1 MKRMVTRSTAVAA
14 VLALALG
21 LAACSSSKSSSSGSG
36 SANLPECPIG
46 AIDKASKP
54 VNLVF
59 WHSAQEENEKALK
72 ALTDKFNASQTD
84 VKVTLVKQAS
94 YEETLTKWQASLAN
108 STDLP
113 GLVMLEDV
121 ALQNA
126 IDSQNVLPAQSC
138 VNAEKYDLSQ
148 FLPRVTSYYTVN
160 KVLWPMPFNV
170 SNPVM
175 YYNKKLFAAAGLDP
189 NKPPTTFDELK
200 SAAEKLKGSVAVP
213 ISFKLDPWYSEMWLA
228 LQNKVYVNNGN
239 GRDKPATQVEFNN
252 PDGVAI
258 WTFLDGLKKA
268 GLLNTTPGGGF
279 DNLLAL
285 GNVNAAITFDTSA
298 ALGTAVVAI
307 GAGTFPQF
315 TLNDVGVAP
324 LPKPTGSAS
333 GGTYATGGAIYITKA
348 KASPPAVQEAAWR
361 FAKYLN
367 IPENQAQFAGQSGYI
382 PITEAAANTQTI
394 KDLWA
399 KYPFYKVAYDQLNT
413 GPQTDAT
420 AGPVVGNATGQR
432 KEVTNAMQAM
442 FNGGLSPQQAVNQA
456 ATNSNNV
463 IQQYN
468 ASVGR

>member
-1 MKRMVTRSTAVAA
+1 MKRIVIRSTAVAA
-14 VLALALG
+14 VLALALT
-21 LAACSSSKSSSSGSG
+21 ACSGSDKDSGSG
-36 SANLPECPIG
+36 SGTLPECPLG
-46 AIDKASKP
+46 AIEKAEKP

-59 WHSAQEENEKALK
+59 WHSLQEENEKALK
-72 ALTDKFNASQTD
+72 LLTDKYNASQGD
-84 VKVTLVKQAS
+84 VKVSLVKQSS
-94 YEETLTKWQASLAN
+94 YEDTLTKWQASLSG

-126 IDSQNVLPAQSC
+126 IDSQSVLPAQSC
-138 VNAEKYDLSQ
+138 VNADNYDINQ
-148 FLPRVTSYYTVN
+148 FLPRITNYYTVN
-160 KVLWPMPFNV
+160 KVLWPMPFNT

-175 YYNKKLFAAAGLDP
+175 YFNKKLFAAAGLDP
-189 NKPPTTFDELK
+189 NTPPTTFDELK
-200 SAAEKLKGSVAVP
+200 NAAEKLKGRVATP
-213 ISFKLDPWYSEMWLA
+213 ISFKLDPWYTEMWLA

-268 GLLNTTPGGGF
+268 GLLGTAPAGGF
-279 DNLLAL
+279 DNLLAI

-298 ALGTAVVAI
+298 ALGTAVSEI
-307 GAGTFPQF
+307 SAGTFPQV
-315 TLNDVGVAP
+315 TINDIGVAP
-324 LPKPTGSAS
+324 LPKPTANAS
-333 GGTYATGGAIYITKA
+333 GGTYTTGGAIFITKA
-348 KASPPAVQEAAWR
+348 KASTPAVQEAAWR
-361 FAKYLN
+361 FAKFLN
-367 IPENQAQFAGQSGYI
+367 EPENQAQFAGQSGYI
-382 PITEAAANTQTI
+382 PISQAAANTQTT

-399 KYPFYKVAYDQLNT
+399 KYPFFKVAYDQLNT
-413 GPQTDAT
+413 GPETDAT

-442 FNGGLSPQQAVNQA
+442 FNAGLPPQQAVSQA